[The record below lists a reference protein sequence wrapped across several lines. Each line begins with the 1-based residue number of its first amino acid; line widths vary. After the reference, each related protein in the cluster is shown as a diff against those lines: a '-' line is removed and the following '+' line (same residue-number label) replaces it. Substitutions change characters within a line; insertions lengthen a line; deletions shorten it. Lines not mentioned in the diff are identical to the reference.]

1 MSETTEKRVLVVD
14 DEELIRIIFSR
25 ALTQAGYSVRTATTA
40 EQAIELMRD
49 NPAELLYLDLNLPG
63 MNGLELCKLVRKH
76 WPWSITVAVT
86 GFASLFDLLEC
97 REAGFEDYFL
107 KPVELAELLA
117 TAEHS
122 FKKLARWKAR

>member
-49 NPAELLYLDLNLPG
+49 TPAELLYLDLNLPG

-86 GFASLFDLLEC
+86 GFASLLDLLEC